1 MLKQL
6 FIRWSKKK
14 QVKNKKLLE
23 KGNQNVNILNSNFDV
38 PLSTILKDNLT
49 RIKAA
54 FGASSDLVV
63 REIEIGTEHPLQAVV
78 IFIDGITGD
87 ILVNENVVGPLM
99 AGFGAAGD
107 SKPKVGADPF
117 EIIKKRLLIVGEVT
131 EASFLGEVI
140 TSIVN
145 GNCAIIIENSSRA
158 LIASTK
164 GWKQR
169 NIEEPATE
177 SLIRGPREGFIEHL
191 RPNTALL
198 RLRIKNPEL
207 RIEEMQIGEITGTTV
222 ALAYVN
228 NIASPK
234 VVDEVRNRLKRIRT
248 DAILESGY
256 LEEFI
261 EDTPLSPF
269 PQLIRTERPDK
280 AAAGL
285 LEGKI
290 AIFTEGSP
298 FVLLVP
304 AFLTEL
310 LTTPE
315 DYYERFVISTFVR
328 LIRYGA
334 FVISLILPALYVAII
349 TYHQEML
356 PTAIVISIANQREGI
371 PFPAFVEAFLLELII
386 EVVREASLRM
396 PRLIGQTLT
405 IVGVLIIGQSA
416 VQAGLFSN
424 IMLVVVAL
432 TAIASFTTPVF
443 SVGITLRLLRF
454 VLLFLAASLGIFGI
468 VAGIYAL
475 YLHLVS
481 LRSFGFPYLKPL
493 APLVT
498 SDLKDTAIRVPRWAM
513 RTRPRLTGFQDSI
526 RQTAG
531 LKPAPPEQRTK
542 GKAKRRR

>member
-6 FIRWSKKK
+6 FRWIKKK
-14 QVKNKKLLE
+14 QAKKLLE
-23 KGNQNVNILNSNFDV
+23 KSKQNVNISNTNLDV
-38 PLSTILKDNLT
+38 PLSTTLKDNLT
-49 RIKAA
+49 RLTAA

-63 REIEIGTEHPLQAVV
+63 REIETGTEPSIQAAV

-99 AGFGAAGD
+99 AGFGVTGD
-107 SKPKVGADPF
+107 SKPKIGADPF

-131 EASFLGEVI
+131 EASSLDQVI

-145 GNCAIIIENSSRA
+145 GNCVILIEKTSRS

-198 RLRIKNPEL
+198 RLRIKSSKL
-207 RIEEMQIGEITGTTV
+207 RIEEMKIGEITGTTV
-222 ALAYVN
+222 ALAYIN

-234 VVDEVRNRLKRIRT
+234 VVEEVRNRLKRIRT

-256 LEEFI
+256 LEEYI
-261 EDTPLSPF
+261 EDAPLSPF

-290 AIFTEGSP
+290 AIFTDGSP
-298 FVLLVP
+298 FVLLAP

-315 DYYERFVISTFVR
+315 DYYERFFISTFVR

-334 FVISLILPALYVAII
+334 FIISLLLPALYVAIV

-356 PTAIVISIANQREGI
+356 PSAIVISIANQREGI

-386 EVVREASLRM
+386 EVMREAALRM
-396 PRLIGQTLT
+396 PRLIGQSLT
-405 IVGVLIIGQSA
+405 IVGALIIGQAA

-443 SVGITLRLLRF
+443 SVATTLRLLKF

-468 VAGIYAL
+468 IAGIFAL

-493 APLVT
+493 APLMT
-498 SDLKDTAIRVPRWAM
+498 SDLKDTAIRVPHWAM
-513 RTRPRLTGFQDSI
+513 RTRPRLTALQDSI

-531 LKPAPPEQRTK
+531 LKPAPPEQRSKRKLK
-542 GKAKRRR
+542 GRG